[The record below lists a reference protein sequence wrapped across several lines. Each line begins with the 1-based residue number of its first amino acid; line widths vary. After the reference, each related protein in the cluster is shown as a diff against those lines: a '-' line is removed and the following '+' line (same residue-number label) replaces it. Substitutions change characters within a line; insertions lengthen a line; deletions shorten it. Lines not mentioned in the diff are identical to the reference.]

1 MVLYTP
7 TYCIVKVDQVYM
19 YVVVYGYAKLLP
31 CNMAIY
37 SYTNIVSYVHALYGN
52 IKVVRNSVG

>member
-7 TYCIVKVDQVYM
+7 TYCIVKVDQMYM
-19 YVVVYGYAKLLP
+19 YVVVYGYAKLLS
-31 CNMAIY
+31 CNMT

>member
-7 TYCIVKVDQVYM
+7 IYCIVKVDQVYM

-31 CNMAIY
+31 CNMT
-37 SYTNIVSYVHALYGN
+37 SYTDIVSYVHALYGN
-52 IKVVRNSVG
+52 IKVVCNSVG

>member
-31 CNMAIY
+31 CNMT
-37 SYTNIVSYVHALYGN
+37 SYTNIVSYVHAFDYTAIYKHDKGCP
-52 IKVVRNSVG
+52 